1 MTRPS
6 LPQLTLYFLRLGT
19 TGFGGPIALAGS
31 MERDLV
37 ERRQWFE
44 RQDFL
49 DGLALAQLA
58 PGPLA
63 AQLAMYLGY
72 LQSGALG
79 ATVIGVAFVLPS
91 FLMVWALA
99 AAYVRFGGMSWIGA
113 AFYGVGAAVM
123 AVIVRAAWKLAR
135 TTIGRD
141 ALLWTI
147 WAVMTAVTAITQREI
162 IWLVAIGGIVPV
174 LASWRRFRAA
184 SRPRSAVPH
193 LVVAIASAPSTSLF
207 FFFLKA
213 GVVVFGS
220 GLAIVPF
227 LYGEVVQQHHWLSD
241 RQFLDA
247 VAVAMI
253 TPGPVVIT
261 ASFIGYL
268 IVRESGMIAA
278 TIGVFAPAWLIV
290 LLVAGRF
297 RTLAAR
303 PSVRAFV
310 GGVTAAASGAMAGA
324 AWVLGRRAIV
334 DIWTVLIAIASLL
347 ILLRWKVP
355 EIAVI
360 ACAAVIGIALRGWS

>member
-1 MTRPS
+1 MTGERPRAT
-6 LPQLTLYFLRLGT
+6 LPQLALYFLRLGT
-19 TGFGGPIALAGS
+19 TGFGGPIALAGR

-37 ERRQWFE
+37 EHHGWFE

-72 LQSGALG
+72 LQSGASG
-79 ATVIGVAFVLPS
+79 ATLIGIAFVLPS

-99 AAYVRFGGMSWIGA
+99 AAYVRFGGIDWISA

-135 TTIGRD
+135 TTLGSDR
-141 ALLWTI
+141 LRWTI
-147 WAVMTAVTAITQREI
+147 CIAMAAVTAITQREI
-162 IWLVAIGGIVPV
+162 IWLVGVAGIVCCAGN
-174 LASWRRFRAA
+174 LAGERRQDWQR
-184 SRPRSAVPH
+184 H
-193 LVVAIASAPSTSLF
+193 TSLIAF
-207 FFFLKA
+207 AAAPASSLFLFFLKA

-268 IVRESGMIAA
+268 IVGASGMIAA
-278 TIGVFAPAWLIV
+278 TIGVFAPAWIIV
-290 LLVAGRF
+290 IV
-297 RTLAAR
+297 AAR
-303 PSVRAFV
+303 RYRAIASRPAVRAFV
-310 GGVTAAASGAMAGA
+310 GGVTAAACGAMAGA
-324 AWVLGRRAIV
+324 AFVLGRRAVI
-334 DIWTVLIAIASLL
+334 DAWTAVIAIVSLA

-355 EIAVI
+355 EIALI
-360 ACAAVIGIALRGWS
+360 ACAAAAGVLLQ

>member
-1 MTRPS
+1 MTRPT
-6 LPQLTLYFLRLGT
+6 LPQLALYFLRLGT
-19 TGFGGPIALAGS
+19 TGFGGPIALTGY

-37 ERRQWFE
+37 EQRQWFE
-44 RQDFL
+44 RQEFL

-72 LQSGALG
+72 LQSGGVG
-79 ATVIGVAFVLPS
+79 ATAIGFAFVLPS

-99 AAYVRFGGMSWIGA
+99 AAYVRFGGMPWIAA

-123 AVIVRAAWKLAR
+123 AVIARAAWKLAK
-135 TTIGRD
+135 TTLRRD
-141 ALLWTI
+141 ALLWAI
-147 WAVMTAVTAITQREI
+147 WVVMTIVTAVTQREI
-162 IWLVAIGGIVPV
+162 IWLVFIGGLIPV
-174 LASWRRFRAA
+174 LRSFAPRRAA
-184 SRPRSAVPH
+184 APH
-193 LVVAIASAPSTSLF
+193 LFVAMAVATPSTSLF
-207 FFFLKA
+207 LFFAKA

-227 LYGEVVQQHHWLSD
+227 LYGEVVQQHHWLTD

-278 TIGVFAPAWLIV
+278 TFGVFAPAWLIV
-290 LLVAGRF
+290 ILAAGRF
-297 RTLAAR
+297 RALAAR
-303 PSVRAFV
+303 PGVRAFV
-310 GGVTAAASGAMAGA
+310 DGVTAAASGAMAGA
-324 AWVLGRRAIV
+324 AFVIGRRAIIDV
-334 DIWTVLIAIASLL
+334 WTATIAIGALL

-355 EIAVI
+355 EIALI
-360 ACAAVIGIALRGWS
+360 ACAALIGIAIR

>member
-1 MTRPS
+1 MTRPR
-6 LPQLTLYFLRLGT
+6 LRELALYFLRLGT
-19 TGFGGPIALAGS
+19 VGFGGPIALTGY

-37 ERRQWFE
+37 EQRQWFE
-44 RQDFL
+44 RQEFL

-72 LQSGALG
+72 LQRGAIG
-79 ATVIGVAFVLPS
+79 ATVIGLAFVLPS

-123 AVIVRAAWKLAR
+123 AVIARAAWKLAK
-135 TTIGRD
+135 TTLGRD
-141 ALLWTI
+141 LLLWVI
-147 WAVMTAVTAITQREI
+147 WAVMTIATAVTQREI
-162 IWLVAIGGIVPV
+162 IWLVALGGVIALIRCRAVNP
-174 LASWRRFRAA
+174 AREKDFRRYTVAA
-184 SRPRSAVPH
+184 AV
-193 LVVAIASAPSTSLF
+193 AATPSTSLF
-207 FFFLKA
+207 LFFAKA

-227 LYGEVVQQHHWLSD
+227 LYGEVVQQHHWLTD

-290 LLVAGRF
+290 LLAAGRF
-297 RTLAAR
+297 RALASR

-324 AWVLGRRAIV
+324 AFVIGRRAIV
-334 DIWTVLIAIASLL
+334 DVWTTSIAIAAFLV
-347 ILLRWKVP
+347 LLRWKVP

-360 ACAAVIGIALRGWS
+360 ACAAAIGIALK

>member
-1 MTRPS
+1 MTRPR
-6 LPQLTLYFLRLGT
+6 LPQLALYFLRLGT
-19 TGFGGPIALAGS
+19 TGFGGPIALAGY

-44 RQDFL
+44 RQEFL

-72 LQSGALG
+72 LQSGASG
-79 ATVIGVAFVLPS
+79 ATVIGLAFVLPS

-123 AVIVRAAWKLAR
+123 AVIARAAWKLAK
-135 TTIGRD
+135 TTLRRD
-141 ALLWTI
+141 ALLWAI
-147 WAVMTAVTAITQREI
+147 WAVMTIVTAVTQREI
-162 IWLVAIGGIVPV
+162 IWLVAVGGFVPV
-174 LASWRRFRAA
+174 L
-184 SRPRSAVPH
+184 RSFTPPQWKAPQMF
-193 LVVAIASAPSTSLF
+193 VAIVATPSSSLLLF
-207 FFFLKA
+207 FAKA

-227 LYGEVVQQHHWLSD
+227 LYGEVVQQHHWLTD

-278 TIGVFAPAWLIV
+278 TIGVFAPAWLVV
-290 LLVAGRF
+290 LLAAGRF

-303 PSVRAFV
+303 PAVREFV
-310 GGVTAAASGAMAGA
+310 NGVTAVASGAMAGA
-324 AWVLGRRAIV
+324 AFVIGRRAIV
-334 DIWTVLIAIASLL
+334 DLVTTVIAVAALLSLM
-347 ILLRWKVP
+347 RWKVP
-355 EIAVI
+355 EIVLI
-360 ACAAVIGIALRGWS
+360 ACAAVIGIALR